1 MAERRIFSAAGTPIG
16 LYGRVLGTTIVRA
29 ARVWDGVAASPL
41 VDGFVLVEG
50 DQIGAVGR
58 WAELEDSTSRGA
70 ALGAVR
76 IVDCGDATLLPGL
89 INAHVHLTL
98 SNSMTVLGDYMAERA
113 AGWEVLTARAVANV
127 RAALAAGT
135 TTIRDC
141 GTLNDVAFAV
151 RARVEAGEIDGP
163 RVVTCGAGL
172 TTSGGHCHFFCHQVD
187 TTEELRAA
195 VAEQAQAGADFI
207 KIFATGGN
215 ITPGTNPFAAQYG
228 ADQLRAVVE
237 TAHDAG
243 LAVAAHAHAPEGIAN
258 AIAAG
263 VDTIEH
269 CFFETEAGVAYDAR
283 LVDQIA
289 EGDIAVCPTVAGRKP
304 LPPEEVEEILA
315 THPVARRL
323 YSRLAEIRQN
333 VRRMFEAGV
342 VVIGGND
349 GGAIPGVGFDLYPLG
364 VASMADF
371 GPFPVGLSP
380 LDALR
385 ASTSL
390 AARAC
395 GLDDTGRL
403 EPGLRADL
411 LAVDGNPLDQISD
424 LEHVK
429 LVICNGRIAADP
441 TSIASSL

>member
-1 MAERRIFSAAGTPIG
+1 VS
-16 LYGRVLGTTIVRA
+16 GTTIVRA

-58 WAELEDSTSRGA
+58 WAELADSTSRGA
-70 ALGAVR
+70 AQGAVS

-89 INAHVHLTL
+89 INGHVHLTL
-98 SNSMTVLGDYMAERA
+98 SGSMNVLDDYLAERD
-113 AGWEVLTARAVANV
+113 AGAEMLTARALGNL
-127 RAALAAGT
+127 RAAVATGT
-135 TTIRDC
+135 TTVRDC
-141 GTLNDVAFAV
+141 GTLNNVAFAV
-151 RARVEAGEIDGP
+151 RARVEAGEINGP
-163 RVVTCGAGL
+163 RVLTCGAGL

-215 ITPGTNPFAAQYG
+215 LTPGTNPFAAQYG
-228 ADQLRAVVE
+228 ADQIRAVVE
-237 TAHDAG
+237 TAHAAG

-258 AIAAG
+258 AIGAG

-269 CFFETEAGVAYDAR
+269 CWFETEEGVAYDAR

-289 EGDIAVCPTVAGRKP
+289 EGEIAVCPTVAGRKP
-304 LPPEEVEEILA
+304 LPPEEVEEFLA
-315 THPVARRL
+315 TRPVAQRL
-323 YSRLAEIRQN
+323 WSRLAEIRQN
-333 VRRMFEAGV
+333 ARKMFEAGV
-342 VVIGGND
+342 VLIGGSD
-349 GGAIPGVGFDLYPLG
+349 AGAIPAVGFDLYPLG

-371 GPFPVGLSP
+371 GQFPVGLSP

-395 GLDDTGRL
+395 GLTDTGRL

-411 LAVDGNPLDQISD
+411 LVVDGNPLDQISD

-441 TSIASSL
+441 TSIASGH

>member
-1 MAERRIFSAAGTPIG
+1 MAERRIFPAAGTSIG
-16 LYGRVLGTTIVRA
+16 LYGRVPGRTIVRA
-29 ARVWDGVAASPL
+29 ARVWGGVAASPL

-58 WAELEDSTSRGA
+58 WAELEASTSRGA

-76 IVDCGDATLLPGL
+76 VVDCGDATLLPGL

-98 SNSMTVLGDYMAERA
+98 SGSMTVLGDYLAERD
-113 AGWEVLTARAVANV
+113 AGWEVLTARAVANL

-135 TTIRDC
+135 TTVRDC
-141 GTLNDVAFAV
+141 GTVNEVAFAV
-151 RARVEAGEIDGP
+151 RDRVEAREFDGP

-172 TTSGGHCHFFCHQVD
+172 TTSGGHCHFFCHQVE

-215 ITPGTNPFAAQYG
+215 ITPGTNPFAAQYS
-228 ADQLRAVVE
+228 AEEIRAVVE

-243 LAVAAHAHAPEGIAN
+243 LTVAAHAHAPEGIAN

-269 CFFETEAGVAYDAR
+269 CFFETEARVAYDPR

-289 EGDIAVCPTVAGRKP
+289 EAKIAVCPTVAGRKP
-304 LPPEEVEEILA
+304 LPPEEVEEFLA
-315 THPVARRL
+315 TRPAAQRL
-323 YSRLAEIRQN
+323 RSRLAEIRQN

-349 GGAIPGVGFDLYPLG
+349 GGAIPGVGFDVYPLG

-411 LAVDGNPLDQISD
+411 LAVDGNPLNQISD
-424 LEHVK
+424 LEQVK

-441 TSIASSL
+441 TSIASSH

>member
-1 MAERRIFSAAGTPIG
+1 
-16 LYGRVLGTTIVRA
+16 VLI
-29 ARVWDGVAASPL
+29 
-41 VDGFVLVEG
+41 EG

-58 WAELEDSTSRGA
+58 WAELEDSTSSGA
-70 ALGAVR
+70 ALSPVPV
-76 IVDCGDATLLPGL
+76 VDCGDATLLPGL

-98 SNSMTVLGDYMAERA
+98 SGSMTVLADYLAERD
-113 AGWEVLTARAVANV
+113 AGGEMLTARAVANL
-127 RAALAAGT
+127 RAAVATGT
-135 TTIRDC
+135 TTVRDC
-141 GTLNDVAFAV
+141 GTLNEVAFAV
-151 RARVEAGEIDGP
+151 RAGVEAGEIDGP
-163 RVVTCGAGL
+163 RVLTCGAGL
-172 TTSGGHCHFFCHQVD
+172 TTPGGHCHFFCHQVD

-215 ITPGTNPFAAQYG
+215 ITPGTNPFAAQYR
-228 ADQLRAVVE
+228 ADQVRAVVE

-269 CFFETEAGVAYDAR
+269 CFFETEARVAYDAR
-283 LVDQIA
+283 LVNQIA
-289 EGDIAVCPTVAGRKP
+289 EAEIAVCPTVAGRKP
-304 LPPEEVEEILA
+304 RPPEEVEEYLA
-315 THPVARRL
+315 TRPVAQRL
-323 YSRLAEIRQN
+323 WSRLAEIRQN
-333 VRRMFEAGV
+333 VRQMFEAGV
-342 VVIGGND
+342 VLIGGND
-349 GGAIPGVGFDLYPLG
+349 AGAITSIGFDLYPLG

-371 GPFPVGLSP
+371 GQFPVGLPP

-395 GLDDTGRL
+395 GLTDTGRL

-411 LAVDGNPLDQISD
+411 LAVHGNPLDQISD

-441 TSIASSL
+441 TSIASRH

>member
-1 MAERRIFSAAGTPIG
+1 MPGATIF
-16 LYGRVLGTTIVRA
+16 RA
-29 ARVWDGVAASPL
+29 ARVWDGAAASPL
-41 VDGFVLVEG
+41 VDGFVLV
-50 DQIGAVGR
+50 DDDRIGAVGR
-58 WAELEDSTSRGA
+58 WAELEDSTSPGA
-70 ALGAVR
+70 VLGAVP

-98 SNSMTVLGDYMAERA
+98 SGSMSVLEDFLAERD
-113 AGWEVLTARAVANV
+113 AGTEMLTARAIANLRAGVAV
-127 RAALAAGT
+127 GT
-135 TTIRDC
+135 TTVRDC

-151 RARVEAGEIDGP
+151 RALVEAGEINGP
-163 RVVTCGAGL
+163 RVLTCGAGL
-172 TTSGGHCHFFCHQVD
+172 TISGGHCHFFCHEAD
-187 TTEELRAA
+187 TTSELRAA

-215 ITPGTNPFAAQYG
+215 LTPATNPFAAQYG
-228 ADQLRAVVE
+228 ADQIRVVVE

-269 CFFETEAGVAYDAR
+269 CNFETEERVAYDPA
-283 LVDQIA
+283 LVEEIA
-289 EGDIAVCPTVAGRKP
+289 SLGIIVCPTVVGRKP
-304 LPPEEVEEILA
+304 LPPEEIEALVAANPI
-315 THPVARRL
+315 ARRMWP
-323 YSRLAEIRQN
+323 RMTEMRGN
-333 VRRMFEAGV
+333 VRKMFDAGV
-342 VVIGGND
+342 VLIGGND
-349 GGAIPGVGFDLYPLG
+349 AGGIPRSSFAEYPLG
-364 VASMADF
+364 VAAMADF
-371 GPFPVGLSP
+371 GQFPVGLSP

-395 GLDDTGRL
+395 GLTDTGRL
-403 EPGLRADL
+403 DPGLRADL

-429 LVICNGRIAADP
+429 LVICNGRVAADP
-441 TSIASSL
+441 TSIATSSH

>member
-1 MAERRIFSAAGTPIG
+1 VNLSAAGTRIG
-16 LYGRVLGTTIVRA
+16 LYGRVPGTTIVRA

-58 WAELEDSTSRGA
+58 WAELEHSTSTGT
-70 ALGAVR
+70 ALGAARV
-76 IVDCGDATLLPGL
+76 VDCGDATLLPGL

-98 SNSMTVLGDYMAERA
+98 SDSMNVLDEYLAERD
-113 AGWEVLTARAVANV
+113 AGWEKLTARAVANL
-127 RAALAAGT
+127 RAAVATGT

-151 RARVEAGEIDGP
+151 RAGVEAREIDGP
-163 RVVTCGAGL
+163 RVLTSGAGL

-195 VAEQAQAGADFI
+195 VAEQARAGADFI
-207 KIFATGGN
+207 KIFVTGGN
-215 ITPGTNPFAAQYG
+215 LTPGTNPFAVQYG
-228 ADQLRAVVE
+228 ADQIRAVVE

-258 AIAAG
+258 AIAAR

-269 CFFETEAGVAYDAR
+269 CNFQTEERVAYDAR

-289 EGDIAVCPTVAGRKP
+289 EGEIVVCPTVNGRKP
-304 LPPEEVEEILA
+304 LPPEEIEAHLA
-315 THPVARRL
+315 ANPKAQRMWTRL
-323 YSRLAEIRQN
+323 TEIRGN
-333 VRRMFEAGV
+333 VRKMFDAGV
-342 VVIGGND
+342 VLIGGND
-349 GGAIPGVGFDLYPLG
+349 AGGIPGIGVDLYPLG
-364 VASMADF
+364 VASMADV
-371 GPFPVGLSP
+371 GQFPVGLSP
-380 LDALR
+380 LNALR

-411 LAVDGNPLDQISD
+411 LAVDGNPLYQISD

-429 LVICNGRIAADP
+429 LVICNGRVASDP
-441 TSIASSL
+441 TSIATSSH